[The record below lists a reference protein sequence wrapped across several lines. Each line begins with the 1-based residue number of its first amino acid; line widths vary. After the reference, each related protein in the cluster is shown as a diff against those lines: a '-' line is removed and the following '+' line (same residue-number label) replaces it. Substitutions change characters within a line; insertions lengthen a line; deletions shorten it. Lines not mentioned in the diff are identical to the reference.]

1 MHQLRRILKKML
13 MMTCLMTLLTI
24 LRLKQMY
31 QIKMIPK
38 NDDIAEDPKNNS
50 DVPIK
55 DDS

>member
-1 MHQLRRILKKML
+1 ML